1 MRKTRE
7 DENLTKHTLHLFEG
21 DMKKLQDLYP
31 DVGAAA
37 VIRKL
42 VRSHI
47 DKITPELRNIKVK
60 VDI

>member
-1 MRKTRE
+1 MKKARE
-7 DENLTKHTLHLFEG
+7 DETLTKHTLHLFEG

-47 DKITPELRNIKVK
+47 DKITPESKPIKVE
-60 VDI
+60 VEI

>member
-1 MRKTRE
+1 MKRSRE
-7 DENLTKHTLHLFEG
+7 DDNLQKHTLHLFEG

-31 DVGAAA
+31 EIGAAA

-47 DKITPELRNIKVK
+47 DKITPELSKLKITVE
-60 VDI
+60 I